1 MPALSSS
8 LVKTAAQNQPVHSQL
23 NENLHCFITRL
34 LPLTL
39 GVILT
44 SIAGCQPATQNN
56 PHAAQSP
63 TNLPSKNIVTT
74 SYPLQ
79 WVTQQITGNEYQVN
93 FPADDSARPDHWRPD
108 RATIAEIQAAELI
121 ICNGVAAPYA
131 SWMKTVSLPSS
142 KVIESAS
149 KGMSLSDF
157 ISVEDIRLVHS
168 HGPEGEHSHATMVSR
183 TWLHPAM
190 LAKQARFI
198 TDELCKRFP
207 DDTSAFQQNLTALQT
222 TLEATTPQPLQEQ
235 TKPIFAATPELKFLT
250 KAVGANDLHFNWNEN
265 TTLAEVE
272 ASFASQDQTPKPSY
286 ILFPQRLAV
295 LAVRIQPAL
304 QQQKL
309 TPIFVDML
317 DQPAPNRDF
326 MSRLQANFEQMQK
339 LVPSTDSKPPAE

>member
-1 MPALSSS
+1 
-8 LVKTAAQNQPVHSQL
+8 
-23 NENLHCFITRL
+23 
-34 LPLTL
+34 
-39 GVILT
+39 
-44 SIAGCQPATQNN
+44 
-56 PHAAQSP
+56 
-63 TNLPSKNIVTT
+63 
-74 SYPLQ
+74 
-79 WVTQQITGNEYQVN
+79 
-93 FPADDSARPDHWRPD
+93 
-108 RATIAEIQAAELI
+108 
-121 ICNGVAAPYA
+121 
-131 SWMKTVSLPSS
+131 
-142 KVIESAS
+142 
-149 KGMSLSDF
+149 
-157 ISVEDIRLVHS
+157 
-168 HGPEGEHSHATMVSR
+168 
-183 TWLHPAM
+183 M

-222 TLEATTPQPLQEQ
+222 TLEATTPQPLQKQ

-286 ILFPQRLAV
+286 ILFPQRLAA
-295 LAVRIQPAL
+295 LADRIQPAL